1 MKARI
6 KSNCFQ
12 LIARVSYVGSCL
24 LFAEIESD
32 DNALSILQD
41 AYECGIQF
49 KQRGNKIEFAFE
61 KDKTTCEFIAV

>member
-6 KSNCFQ
+6 KFNCFQ
-12 LIARVSYVGSCL
+12 LIAHVSYVGSCL

-32 DNALSILQD
+32 DNVLPILQQ
-41 AYECGIQF
+41 AYELGIQF

-61 KDKTTCEFIAV
+61 KDKTTCEFLAV